1 MNTKTR
7 FVLIFSLALLAGA
20 AMVVMSQAAPGVPF
34 H

>member
-20 AMVVMSQAAPGVPF
+20 ALVVMSQAVAAAGC
-34 H
+34 

>member
-20 AMVVMSQAAPGVPF
+20 ALVVMSQDMTAAGC
-34 H
+34 